1 MVRWPAGS
9 LITLVWGVSIR
20 ILPLPDRHIR
30 DADCVGGVPPAACVL
45 VVQSEHEGGVDGIE
59 AFSTVRQSITNAFP
73 NDEEALLYGVGTL
86 PEKCRTEPRETMC
99 KRSQFV
105 VASVSL

>member
-1 MVRWPAGS
+1 MMVRWPAGS

-59 AFSTVRQSITNAFP
+59 AFSTVRQFITTPFQTMRRLCSKGRGLSPKSAAP
-73 NDEEALLYGVGTL
+73 NFAKPCANEA
-86 PEKCRTEPRETMC
+86 
-99 KRSQFV
+99 
-105 VASVSL
+105 SL